1 MSQEDIRHRPEERRF
16 EIKVEGHVGVLDYT
30 RDGDVVSMDS
40 VRVPDAI
47 GGRGVA
53 GDLTRHALDHAR
65 AGGWKVVPRCPYVRK
80 WIERH
85 PDYAD
90 LVTG

>member
-1 MSQEDIRHRPEERRF
+1 MSAEDIRHSPDENRF
-16 EIKVEGHVGVLDYT
+16 EIEVEGHVGVLDYT
-30 RDGDVVSMDS
+30 RDGDIVSMNS

-65 AGGWKVVPRCPYVRK
+65 ASGWQVVPRCPYVRK
-80 WIERH
+80 WIDRH
-85 PDYAD
+85 SEYAD
-90 LVTG
+90 LVAE

>member
-1 MSQEDIRHRPEERRF
+1 MSGDVRHLPEARRF
-16 EIKVEGHVGVLDYT
+16 EIDVEGHTGVLDYSIDDDT
-30 RDGDVVSMDS
+30 VSMNS

-53 GDLTRHALDHAR
+53 GTLTRFALDHAR
-65 AGGWKVVPRCPYVRK
+65 AQHWRVVPRCPYVKR

-85 PDYAD
+85 PEYAD
-90 LVTG
+90 LLAG